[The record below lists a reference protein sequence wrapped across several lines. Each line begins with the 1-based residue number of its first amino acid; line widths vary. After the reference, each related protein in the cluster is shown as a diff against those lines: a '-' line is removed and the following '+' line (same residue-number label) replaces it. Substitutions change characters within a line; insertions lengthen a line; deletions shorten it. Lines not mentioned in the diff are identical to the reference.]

1 MASDFVMRTC
11 RVAAVLA
18 IGVNAIAHSAARAAT
33 QGTPP
38 AQSPAQSKTPKPP
51 KPAGN
56 AQPSPATS
64 KGTAKPTTQAQNE
77 PITTDQK
84 PIGATKSENTVPTS
98 KQAVLP
104 STLEARAAAIESLG
118 MTLHLPKGAV
128 FARDMQSAT
137 PAFVLDDQQDPPR
150 YRCRLSILVPSELD
164 ATCESLVSD
173 HLHAM
178 QDRGQKPTILANEL
192 LPCGERD
199 GRLFYASV
207 RLDETTTAITG
218 WYLVQ
223 MAPSQ
228 FLVCSVV
235 SSSLDFPPVRT
246 TLRDFFASWDFADRD
261 ALAVRQVE
269 RLKAG
274 SELLERI
281 DPARLRAAASP
292 TARWFRIHRLDAD
305 GRPAEIGY
313 MTLSSRPGLRGE
325 VDPSR
330 DPQRFA
336 GIDRDEGLLTEI
348 QSRTVLS
355 IKDGAFTDTAARFW
369 TAWDRQS
376 ESWSAIATDRIGKKA
391 RSFAETGLRP
401 PPTAAQPLPVLHV
414 MTTSA
419 RIPDGTELEW
429 EPDPRYYL
437 SQGEL
442 WHLGRLLP
450 RDGSFTGEFG
460 MAAYDGRLAQLPIRQ
475 DRWSPDGK
483 RWMLESQPGRDKPVE
498 RSWFDADGLLVKR
511 VEADGTTTELSTQ
524 DDIKARWKAAG
535 LPIR

>member
-1 MASDFVMRTC
+1 M
-11 RVAAVLA
+11 VAAVLA
-18 IGVNAIAHSAARAAT
+18 IGTNAIAQSAPKGASQSPPPASGSSKQKQTKPSSATPPTKPATNDPAKPALPGSKAPITPTQGRKEADTSENKASPAARAV
-33 QGTPP
+33 PP
-38 AQSPAQSKTPKPP
+38 
-51 KPAGN
+51 
-56 AQPSPATS
+56 
-64 KGTAKPTTQAQNE
+64 
-77 PITTDQK
+77 
-84 PIGATKSENTVPTS
+84 
-98 KQAVLP
+98 
-104 STLEARAAAIESLG
+104 TLEATSTAIESLG

-164 ATCESLVSD
+164 ATCESLVAD

-192 LPCGERD
+192 LPCGDRD

-207 RLDETTTAITG
+207 PLDASTTAITG

-235 SSSLDFPPVRT
+235 SSSLDFPPART
-246 TLRDFFASWDFADRD
+246 TLKDFFASWDFADRD
-261 ALAVRQVE
+261 AIAVRQVE

-281 DPARLRAAASP
+281 DPALLRAAASP
-292 TARWFRIHRLDAD
+292 APRWFRIHRLDAE

-336 GIDRDEGLLTEI
+336 GLDRDEGLLTEI
-348 QSRTVLS
+348 QARTVLS

-401 PPTAAQPLPVLHV
+401 PPTTAQPVPVLHV

-419 RIPDGTELEW
+419 RIPDGMELEW

-460 MAAYDGRLAQLPIRQ
+460 LAAYDGRLAQLPIRQ
-475 DRWSPDGK
+475 DRWTRDGK
-483 RWMLESQPGRDKPVE
+483 QWLLESQPGRDKPVE
-498 RSWFDADGLLVKR
+498 RSWFDANGLMVKR

>member
-1 MASDFVMRTC
+1 MI
-11 RVAAVLA
+11 AATLA
-18 IGVNAIAHSAARAAT
+18 IGTNAIAQSTSNGASK
-33 QGTPP
+33 GTTTPRPP
-38 AQSPAQSKTPKPP
+38 ATSTAP
-51 KPAGN
+51 KPA
-56 AQPSPATS
+56 QPPRGASP
-64 KGTAKPTTQAQNE
+64 AKPTGQNSTE
-77 PITTDQK
+77 PATPAPKSPITQDDGQLAAK
-84 PIGATKSENTVPTS
+84 KSENKAPTAAPAAVP
-98 KQAVLP
+98 A
-104 STLEARAAAIESLG
+104 TLEPKATAIESLG

-150 YRCRLSILVPSELD
+150 YRCRLSILVPSALD
-164 ATCESLVSD
+164 ATCASLVTD

-192 LPCGERD
+192 LPCGDRD

-207 RLDETTTAITG
+207 PLDASTTAITG

-223 MAPSQ
+223 MGPSQ

-235 SSSLDFPPVRT
+235 SSELDFPPVRA
-246 TLRDFFASWDFADRD
+246 TLRDFFGSWDFADRD

-281 DPARLRAAASP
+281 DPALLRSAASP
-292 TARWFRIHRLDAD
+292 APRWFRIHRLDAD

-401 PPTAAQPLPVLHV
+401 PPTAAQPVPVLHV

-450 RDGSFTGEFG
+450 RDGSFSGEFG

-475 DRWSPDGK
+475 DRWTRDGK
-483 RWMLESQPGRDKPVE
+483 QWLLESQPGRDKPVE
-498 RSWFDADGLLVKR
+498 RSWFDANGLLVKR

>member
-1 MASDFVMRTC
+1 MIAT
-11 RVAAVLA
+11 ALA
-18 IGVNAIAHSAARAAT
+18 IGANAIAQNTPNGASQGSTPPLPPAGSAASKPT
-33 QGTPP
+33 KPSGP
-38 AQSPAQSKTPKPP
+38 AQPPKSPSKGASKTDAPSSNRPITPAQA
-51 KPAGN
+51 PAE
-56 AQPSPATS
+56 S
-64 KGTAKPTTQAQNE
+64 
-77 PITTDQK
+77 
-84 PIGATKSENTVPTS
+84 TKSENKAPAARPSVVP
-98 KQAVLP
+98 A
-104 STLEARAAAIESLG
+104 TLEPKVTAIESLG
-118 MTLHLPKGAV
+118 MTMHLPKGTV

-150 YRCRLSILVPSELD
+150 FRCRLSILVPSELD
-164 ATCESLVSD
+164 ATCASLVTD

-192 LPCGERD
+192 LPCGDRD

-207 RLDETTTAITG
+207 PLDESTTAITG

-235 SSSLDFPPVRT
+235 SSSLDFPPART
-246 TLRDFFASWDFADRD
+246 TLKDFFASWDFADRD

-281 DPARLRAAASP
+281 DPAMLRAAASP
-292 TARWFRIHRLDAD
+292 APRWFRIHRLDAD

-313 MTLSSRPGLRGE
+313 MSLSSRPGLRGE
-325 VDPSR
+325 VDSSR

-355 IKDGAFTDTAARFW
+355 IKDGAFTDTSARFW

-401 PPTAAQPLPVLHV
+401 PPTAAQPVPVLHV

-475 DRWSPDGK
+475 DRWTRDGK
-483 RWMLESQPGRDKPVE
+483 QWLLESQPGRDKPVE
-498 RSWFDADGLLVKR
+498 RSWFDANGLLVKR

>member
-11 RVAAVLA
+11 TVVVAISALVS
-18 IGVNAIAHSAARAAT
+18 AIAQGAQSSAA
-33 QGTPP
+33 PP
-38 AQSPAQSKTPKPP
+38 VSKSP
-51 KPAGN
+51 KPASG
-56 AQPSPATS
+56 APA
-64 KGTAKPTTQAQNE
+64 
-77 PITTDQK
+77 QK
-84 PIGATKSENTVPTS
+84 PKSENKAPPVAPRGVPAS
-98 KQAVLP
+98 
-104 STLEARAAAIESLG
+104 LEPVATGIESLG
-118 MTLHLPKGAV
+118 MTLHLPKAAV

-137 PAFVLDDQQDPPR
+137 PAFVLDDRQDPPR

-164 ATCESLVSD
+164 ATCESLVAD
-173 HLHAM
+173 HLHGM

-192 LPCGERD
+192 LPCGDRD

-207 RLDETTTAITG
+207 PLDESTTAITG

-235 SSSLDFPPVRT
+235 SSSVDFPPVRT
-246 TLRDFFASWDFADRD
+246 TLKDFFASWNFADRD

-274 SELLERI
+274 AELLEKI

-292 TARWFRIHRLDAD
+292 APRWFRIHRLDAD

-325 VDPSR
+325 VDSSR
-330 DPQRFA
+330 DPQRFS

-348 QSRTVLS
+348 RSRTVLS

-376 ESWSAIATDRIGKKA
+376 ESWSAIATDRIGTKS

-401 PPTAAQPLPVLHV
+401 PPTAAQPVPVLHV

-429 EPDPRYYL
+429 EPDPRYYM

-450 RDGSFTGEFG
+450 RDGSFTGEFAV
-460 MAAYDGRLAQLPIRQ
+460 AAYDGRLAQLPIRQ
-475 DRWSPDGK
+475 DRWTRAGTQ
-483 RWMLESQPGRDKPVE
+483 WLLESQPGRDKPVE

-524 DDIKARWKAAG
+524 ADIKARWKAAG